1 MIHTDVALKIKDP
14 NKHEELAFQIDT
26 EYEMIHFISTMKKP
40 YIAVMDGITSRYPI
54 SYTKWFS
61 EFIALF

>member
-54 SYTKWFS
+54 SYTK
-61 EFIALF
+61 